1 MADWATVKSFLYSNY
16 KVHEE
21 IAGGDGLR
29 LMFNTDD
36 LRSQAVYIFHSP
48 LGNGDQWLQVSS
60 PIGNYDSIDLRAC
73 LEEASE
79 YVCGGIALVG
89 DLVVFRD
96 AVPMSSLDINELVQ
110 PIELIVNTA
119 DRLERQFANVDRF

>member
-16 KVHEE
+16 KVNEE
-21 IAGGDGLR
+21 VANGDGLR
-29 LMFNTDD
+29 LVFNTDD

-60 PIGNYDSIDLRAC
+60 PIGDYDSIDLRAC
-73 LEEASE
+73 LEEASG

-119 DRLERQFANVDRF
+119 DRLERQFAKVDRF